1 MVDRDE
7 LQRLAKMV
15 DMNRQKMERIE
26 EQLSRLEAIHLE
38 QNHVVR
44 AIRAIPEKGAEKI
57 LVPLG
62 SGVQLVVDVQEGGG
76 AVVDIGT
83 AIQAEMTRTEAANLI
98 ENRQQEISGLI
109 ESLKQEFDSAE
120 QTVRSLAASFNEGV
134 AQLEEETP
142 QKTDVIVDTKTTD
155 EIVSEKEKPRSRRRR
170 GIGGELTLDD

>member
-7 LQRLAKMV
+7 LQRLARMV

-44 AIRAIPEKGAEKI
+44 AIRAIPQKGAENI
-57 LVPLG
+57 LIPLG
-62 SGVQLVVDVQEGGG
+62 SGVQLVVDIQDEAG

-83 AIQAEMTRTEAANLI
+83 AIQAEMTRTEAADLI
-98 ENRQQEISGLI
+98 EKRQQEISGLI

-120 QTVRSLAASFNEGV
+120 QTVRSLAATFNEGV
-134 AQLEEETP
+134 AQLEEQPTPTEVVESETSD
-142 QKTDVIVDTKTTD
+142 KTPP
-155 EIVSEKEKPRSRRRR
+155 EEEKPRSRRRR